1 MCPQCKVMSDRR
13 DSWLSPQKLY
23 DTGGE
28 DALREISR
36 RTPNLHNRVENQLE
50 ERDADVMR

>member
-1 MCPQCKVMSDRR
+1 VMSDRR